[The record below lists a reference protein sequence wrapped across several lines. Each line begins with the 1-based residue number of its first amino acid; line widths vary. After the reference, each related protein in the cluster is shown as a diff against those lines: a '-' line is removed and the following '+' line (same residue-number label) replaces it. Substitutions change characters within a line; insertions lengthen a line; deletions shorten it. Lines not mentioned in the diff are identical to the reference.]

1 MNDQYAWS
9 IEVRD
14 NEERLKNSH
23 GLEAANSTRYKCNV
37 VSYIRFWNIKR
48 KKPAREIAQ
57 QLRVLIVKPNELNFQ
72 NLHGRGKEMIS
83 QSCSLT
89 SICIGEDPHAK
100 QRKTTGI
107 TSKARTYSVFV
118 LHWMYVNLLIWAIKF
133 WLFKDV
139 NSRAGEMVEEFKSI
153 GCSSRTQVQFPSPTW
168 EFITV
173 TPGPVYPTPLQK
185 KHQCTWM

>member
-57 QLRVLIVKPNELNFQ
+57 QLRVLIVKPNKLNFQ

-89 SICIGEDPHAK
+89 SICIGEDPHVK
-100 QRKTTGI
+100 QRKTKGI
-107 TSKARTYSVFV
+107 TAGPEHILFLFCTGC
-118 LHWMYVNLLIWAIKF
+118 MLIF
-133 WLFKDV
+133 WFGPLNFGYLKMLIV
-139 NSRAGEMVEEFKSI
+139 GLERWLRSLRALVAL
-153 GCSSRTQVQFPSPTW
+153 
-168 EFITV
+168 
-173 TPGPVYPTPLQK
+173 PGPRFNFLHP
-185 KHQCTWM
+185 HGSS